1 MLLEIFLAI
10 IFAIFFIAIII
21 NRLLIWLKPNKDWKE
36 LTLRLLTWWM
46 LIILFSFVLLS
57 PYWVGLIFFALVSF
71 VALKEFLALISL
83 RYSDRISLFCMFF
96 AIPINYTL
104 IGLHLYNAFIIFIP
118 IFMFLFL
125 PICMAFSGVTDGFLR
140 NVTQFYW
147 ILMIT
152 VFALSHT
159 AFLLILPN
167 NNEPTGALLVLF
179 LVGLTEANDIAQYL
193 WGNAFGKMKVIPSI
207 SPNKTLFGL
216 CGGIITTTLL
226 ATFLGPILTPLN
238 WYISLFTGLM
248 IGVIGFC
255 GDIVISAIKRDVG
268 VKDTGT
274 FLPGHGGILDRVDSL
289 TFTAPLFFYFMK
301 YFYY

>member
-1 MLLEIFLAI
+1 MLLEISLAI
-10 IFAIFFIAIII
+10 IFTIFFIAIII

-36 LTLRLLTWWM
+36 LTLRLLTWWV

-57 PYWVGLIFFALVSF
+57 PYWVGVIFFALISF
-71 VALKEFLALISL
+71 VALKEFLSLISL
-83 RYSDRISLFCMFF
+83 RHSDRILLFFMFC
-96 AIPINYTL
+96 AIPINYTF
-104 IGLHLYNAFIIFIP
+104 IGLHLYNVFVIFIP
-118 IFMFLFL
+118 ICMFLFL

-140 NVTQFYW
+140 NVAQFYW

-159 AFLLILPN
+159 AFLLVLPN

-193 WGNAFGKMKVIPSI
+193 WGNALGKMKVIPSI

-216 CGGIITTTLL
+216 CGGVITTTLF
-226 ATFLGPILTPLN
+226 AIFLGPILTPLN

-248 IGVIGFC
+248 IGIIGFC

-289 TFTAPLFFYFMK
+289 IFTAPFFFYFIK